1 MILVDMNQVTL
12 SNLMVQLGGSK
23 NVEPDFV
30 RHMVLNS
37 LRSYRS
43 KFEGEFGE
51 LVLCYDNKT
60 NWRREY
66 FPNYKHSRRKGRKES
81 KLDWNNIFDTL
92 HMIKSELTEFF
103 PYKVLEVDNA
113 EADDIIASVVFH
125 VASEP
130 KNFEKVLI
138 LSSDKDFIQLQRYNF
153 VSQYSPMQKKFV
165 NGIDPT
171 TYIKE
176 HILKGDRGDGVPNFL
191 SPDNTFVDELR
202 QRPMSKRK
210 LEAWIDLEPSDYC
223 NEEMM
228 RNYQRNRT
236 LIDLSYIPDD
246 IKEKCTETFL
256 DAPEGN
262 RKHLLNY
269 FIKKKLKSLMENIGD
284 F

>member
-12 SNLMVQLGGSK
+12 SNLMVQLGGNK

-130 KNFEKVLI
+130 KNYEKVLI
-138 LSSDKDFIQLQRYNF
+138 LSSDKDFIQLQKYNF
-153 VSQYSPMQKKFV
+153 VSQYSPMQKKFI
-165 NGIDPT
+165 NGVDPT

-202 QRPMSKRK
+202 QRPLSKRK